1 MKKLFNGMPVFI
13 IAMTLLCP
21 GLFHHGAARALPED
35 KKKAEQAGDAAEKVA
50 DESAAPDE
58 AKPRIFG
65 IEGGYNGSYAK
76 GTSPSNFYSQP
87 YLNINLKNKYV
98 KFTAGVS
105 RFWDYQITNGAGA
118 YETVNFTQPKLALS
132 LYPHD
137 VIEIYGSYLYSA
149 GDKTHYYRVHDGTGG
164 LYLDFEVVSL
174 GFSADYK
181 KTEYKFKSD
190 DNRDLRS
197 LDPGVDWSKPLVA
210 GAILMARYKNFKI
223 QNIKH
228 LEDYTLT
235 PTFSWFIV
243 PSTSLDLSY
252 DYMYSDFN
260 NPYSFKSIY
269 PKQNEH
275 IIFYSH
281 TGKIGVS
288 SETCEYFTLAAAI
301 SSGWS
306 NDDVITVGGEIEG
319 LVNLFDYANISVT
332 YAPVYNISPKMDPMK
347 RKYYELRSLG
357 SLVRYILGSQ
367 YELYGG
373 RRLNINPFM
382 QLKNIGKNFWSHGV
396 SFNVS
401 FRY

>member
-1 MKKLFNGMPVFI
+1 MKKLFHELPALAI
-13 IAMTLLCP
+13 TMTLLLP
-21 GLFHHGAARALPED
+21 GLFLQGTVHAFPADA
-35 KKKAEQAGDAAEKVA
+35 KKAEQAGDAAEKGSA
-50 DESAAPDE
+50 ESGERDE

-65 IEGGYNGSYAK
+65 IDGGYNGSYAE
-76 GTSPSNFYSQP
+76 GTSPKNFYSQP
-87 YLNINLKNKYV
+87 YLNISLKNKYI
-98 KFTAGVS
+98 KFTAGIS
-105 RFWDYQITNGAGA
+105 RFWDFQISNGAGA

-132 LYPHD
+132 VYPHD

-149 GDKTHYYRVHDGTGG
+149 GDKTHYYRVHDWSGG
-164 LYLDFEVVSL
+164 FFLDFEVVSL
-174 GFSADYK
+174 GFTGDYK
-181 KTEYKFKSD
+181 KTEYVFKSD
-190 DNRDLRS
+190 DRS
-197 LDPGVDWSKPLVA
+197 DYLSITPGGTANPYINNL
-210 GAILMARYKNFKI
+210 IMMARYKNFKI

-235 PTFSWFIV
+235 PAFSWFFIE
-243 PSTSLDLSY
+243 STSLDLAY

-281 TGKIGVS
+281 SGKIGIT
-288 SETCEYFTLAAAI
+288 SETCEYFTLMAAF

-319 LVNLFDYANISVT
+319 IINLFDYANISIT
-332 YAPVYNISPKMDPMK
+332 YAPVYNISPKMDPLT
-347 RKYYELRSLG
+347 RKFYEYRSYVSLFKALR
-357 SLVRYILGSQ
+357 
-367 YELYGG
+367 G

>member
-1 MKKLFNGMPVFI
+1 MKKIFNTLPALVT
-13 IAMTLLCP
+13 AAALLCP
-21 GLFHHGAARALPED
+21 GLLHHGAARALPVDEAKPERAD
-35 KKKAEQAGDAAEKVA
+35 DAGGRAAE
-50 DESAAPDE
+50 SAEGDG

-65 IEGGYNGSYAK
+65 IEGGYNGSYAE
-76 GTSPSNFYSQP
+76 GTSPKSFYSQP
-87 YLNINLKNKYV
+87 YLNIHLKNKYV

-105 RFWDYQITNGAGA
+105 RFWGFQITNGAGA

-149 GDKTHYYRVHDGTGG
+149 GDKTHYYRAHDLTGG

-174 GFSADYK
+174 GFSGNFK
-181 KTEYKFKSD
+181 KTDYIFKSD
-190 DNRDLRS
+190 DRRDYLS
-197 LDPGVDWSKPLVA
+197 ITPGGTANPYINNL
-210 GAILMARYKNFKI
+210 IMMARYRNFRI
-223 QNIKH
+223 QNTKH
-228 LEDYTLT
+228 LEDYALS
-235 PTFSWFIV
+235 PTFSWYII
-243 PSTSLDLSY
+243 PGTSLDLAY
-252 DYMYSDFN
+252 DYAYSDFI

-269 PKQNEH
+269 PGQNEN

-281 TGKIGVS
+281 TGRIGVS
-288 SETCEYFTLAAAI
+288 SETCEYFTLVAAF

-306 NDDVITVGGEIEG
+306 NDDTITVGGEIEG
-319 LVNLFDYANISVT
+319 LVNLFDYASLSAA
-332 YAPVYNISPKMDPMK
+332 YAPVYNISPKMDPLT
-347 RKYYELRSLG
+347 RKFYELRSYV
-357 SLVRYILGSQ
+357 SLFRALR
-367 YELYGG
+367 G